1 MIYSKSIQD
10 SLSEISAVMQPNQ
23 ANPAGNVHGGEI
35 MKMMDNAAGVVAHRH
50 ARSNVVTL
58 KVNELTFHHPIF
70 VGNLV
75 TCHAYLTFLGT
86 SSMEVAVI
94 VYVDDLFDDHLP
106 KCALTGY
113 FTMVALDKNGK
124 PGKVPLLELQNDDE
138 RRRFEEGRQRYEA
151 NKLKATQSN
160 LERLTIH
167 CKEQ

>member
-1 MIYSKSIQD
+1 MIKSKSIQD

-35 MKMMDNAAGVVAHRH
+35 MKMMDNAAGVVAQRH

-58 KVNELTFHHPIF
+58 KVNELLFHHPIF

-75 TCHAYLTFLGT
+75 TCHAYLTFLGN

-124 PGKVPLLELQNDDE
+124 PLRVPLLQLNSDDE

-151 NKLKATQSN
+151 NKLNAQKSCHE
-160 LERLTIH
+160 LLKIEI
-167 CKEQ
+167 K

>member
-1 MIYSKSIQD
+1 MVKSKSIQD
-10 SLSEISAVMQPNQ
+10 SLSEISAVMHPNQ
-23 ANPAGNVHGGEI
+23 ANPAGNGGEI

-58 KVNELTFHHPIF
+58 KVNELIFHHPIF

-86 SSMEVAVI
+86 SSMEVAV
-94 VYVDDLFDDHLP
+94 VVHVDDLLDDHLP

-124 PGKVPLLELQNDDE
+124 PAKVPLLQLNSDDE
-138 RRRFEEGRQRYEA
+138 RRRFEEGRQRYES
-151 NKLKATQSN
+151 NKLKAMQSN
-160 LERLTIH
+160 PELLKI
-167 CKEQ
+167 